1 MIGKLIL
8 PILLQLLGVGIIIA
22 EFIVPTAG
30 VLAITALVIFGFSL
44 YWVFTHLSNGVGMI
58 FVIADLFLI
67 PVLVI
72 IGARM
77 LAASRATLRETL
89 DSKSGTVSQPPEW
102 SQVQGRDG
110 VAVTMLRPA
119 GSAMIDGKKYD
130 VVTRGDFLDKGTPV
144 TVVEVEGNRIVV
156 KKRVES

>member
-1 MIGKLIL
+1 MMGKLVL
-8 PILLQLLGVGIIIA
+8 PILLQLLGVGVIIA

-30 VLAITALVIFGFSL
+30 VLAITALAIFGFSL
-44 YWVFTHLSNGVGMI
+44 YWVFTHAGVQAGFF
-58 FVIADLFLI
+58 FVAADLLLV

-89 DSKSGTVSQPPEW
+89 DSKSGAVSQPPEW
-102 SQVQGRDG
+102 SNAQGKDG

-130 VVTRGDFLDKGTPV
+130 VVTRGDFLDKGTPI
-144 TVVEVEGNRIVV
+144 TVVAVEGNRIVV